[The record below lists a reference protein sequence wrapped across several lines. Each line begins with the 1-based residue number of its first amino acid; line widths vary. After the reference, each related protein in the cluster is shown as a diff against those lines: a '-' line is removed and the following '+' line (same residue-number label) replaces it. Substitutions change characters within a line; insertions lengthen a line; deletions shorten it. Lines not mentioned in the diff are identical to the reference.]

1 MYYYLWQTTYPLQA
15 GRLVADKSL
24 RLGFTIQNL
33 DQLIERLEVNSVK
46 IINVP
51 KLSEWGYCAVIEDLD
66 SRKIELQEQART

>member
-33 DQLIERLEVNSVK
+33 DQLIDETS
-46 IINVP
+46 
-51 KLSEWGYCAVIEDLD
+51 D
-66 SRKIELQEQART
+66 SNLIRVFD